1 MLGTGVLLTAYLLT
15 GSEAPLLM
23 AGGTGALMLLVAPQL
38 LGRAYDLF
46 QPLTFVLW
54 SVFIGVFLRTIYII
68 TVDDTTTRDY
78 LLLGQP
84 PEFLTTAMIV
94 VLVALAMFV
103 LGYAVRFPARPRLDR
118 LPLIRHDSW
127 HPTRLAG
134 VAVVLVTLSIVATTL
149 YVQQMGIGS
158 LSLDTLSTKRR
169 LVVEGAEY
177 RFAALGY
184 YLWGSKL
191 SAYAFYLLFTYVV
204 TTRTRLLSP
213 LGLLTLGL
221 GMSSAILPIITSSR
235 TEALLPLAYSALI
248 WHYLRSTVR
257 ASSLLLIL
265 TIAMSGVILMGS
277 LRALSQDR
285 IEAIGD
291 HIGVEAVLGTRHWLD
306 VTKTAH
312 IVDAVPRREDF
323 QYGRTLVSWV
333 FAPIPRTLWLDKPVI
348 RSGQIIG
355 QIIYEGQFVKT
366 GVPPGF
372 VAELYW
378 NFGFVGVV
386 IGMVVF
392 GLGLRY
398 LYEVFRPLLTRNRN
412 ALLLYVG
419 LMLPFALQ
427 LLGGDLSGAVLQS
440 ATHAI
445 TMVAI
450 LAAVS
455 TRAPAPR
462 HVPSPDRA
470 ATGVRQAAQ
479 PGAKRPASTGTS
491 TWSSAP

>member
-1 MLGTGVLLTAYLLT
+1 VIGRRLLGAGVLVLMLGTGVLLAAFLLT
-15 GSEAPLLM
+15 GSEATLLM
-23 AGGTGALMLLVAPQL
+23 AGGTGALLLLLAPQL
-38 LGRAYDLF
+38 LTRAYDLF

-54 SVFIGVFLRTIYII
+54 SVFIGVFLRTIYVI
-68 TVDDTTTRDY
+68 TVDDTTTRNY

-94 VLVALAMFV
+94 VLVALACFV
-103 LGYAVRFPARPRLDR
+103 VGYAIHIPSKPRLER
-118 LPLIRHDSW
+118 LTLIRHDGW
-127 HPTRLAG
+127 HPARLAG
-134 VAVVLVTLSIVATTL
+134 VVMVLVALSIVATTL
-149 YVQQMGIGS
+149 YLQQMGIGS
-158 LSLDTLSTKRR
+158 LSLDTLSAKRR
-169 LVVEGAEY
+169 LVVEGAEF

-191 SAYAFYLLFTYVV
+191 SAYAFYLLLTYVV

-213 LGLLTLGL
+213 LGLFTLGL
-221 GMSSAILPIITSSR
+221 GVSSAILPIITSSR
-235 TEALLPLAYSALI
+235 TEALLPVAYAALI

-277 LRALSQDR
+277 LRALGQGR
-285 IEAIGD
+285 VEAIGD
-291 HIGVEAVLGTRHWLD
+291 YMGVEAVLGTRHWLD

-312 IVDAVPRREDF
+312 ILDAVPRREGF
-323 QYGRTLVSWV
+323 QYGATLVSWV
-333 FAPIPRTLWLDKPVI
+333 YAPIPRTYWLDKPVV

-378 NFGFVGVV
+378 NFGFPGVV
-386 IGMVVF
+386 VGMFVF

-398 LYEVFRPLLTRNRN
+398 LYEAFRPLLTRNRN

-427 LLGGDLSGAVLQS
+427 LLGGDLSGVVLQT

-445 TMVAI
+445 TMVAL
-450 LAAVS
+450 LAVVS
-455 TRAPAPR
+455 TRATEPR
-462 HVPSPDRA
+462 RVPGVARA
-470 ATGVRQAAQ
+470 V
-479 PGAKRPASTGTS
+479 
-491 TWSSAP
+491 